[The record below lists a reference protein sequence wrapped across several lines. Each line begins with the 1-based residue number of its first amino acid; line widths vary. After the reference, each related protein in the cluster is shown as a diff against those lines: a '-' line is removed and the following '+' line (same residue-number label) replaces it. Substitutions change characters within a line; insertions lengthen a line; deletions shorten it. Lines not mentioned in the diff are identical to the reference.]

1 MTLWHDRVSYY
12 CGSYH
17 YGDGKAEANWEEQD
31 LIQGNQKEAAAII
44 QARKIMRDWLRSVR
58 VVMEKKE

>member
-31 LIQGNQKEAAAII
+31 LNQGNQKEAAAII
-44 QARKIMRDWLRSVR
+44 QARNGTELYDNR
-58 VVMEKKE
+58 